1 MTRPLL
7 QEPAPPRA
15 RDVAAGEA
23 LDASDAELVARS
35 LHDPVAFA
43 AVFDRHW
50 AAIHAFCTSRAGDAG
65 EDLAAEAFR
74 IAFDRRAAYDVR
86 YPGARPWLY
95 GVATNV
101 LREHFRGAERAD
113 RAARRTYALADRTVA
128 EPLGALEA
136 AQLGPRLAVALASL
150 DAADRDTL
158 LLAAWAELTYDE
170 IAHATGVPVGT
181 VRSRLHRARTRLRTH
196 LESSQGDAS

>member
-1 MTRPLL
+1 MTRPLM
-7 QEPAPPRA
+7 EDAAPPRA
-15 RDVAAGEA
+15 RDVAGEA
-23 LDASDAELVARS
+23 VALSDAELLARS
-35 LHDPVAFA
+35 AHDPVAFT

-50 AAIHAFCTSRAGDAG
+50 PAIHAFCTSRAGEAG

-74 IAFDRRAAYDVR
+74 IAFDRRAGFDPRYDS
-86 YPGARPWLY
+86 ARPWLY

-101 LREHFRGAERAD
+101 LRDHFRQSARAD
-113 RAARRTYALADRTVA
+113 RAARRTYALADRSVD
-128 EPLGALEA
+128 EPLGSLEA
-136 AQLGPRLAVALASL
+136 AQLGPRLAVALAGL

-181 VRSRLHRARTRLRTH
+181 VRSRLHRTRTQLRLQ
-196 LESSQGDAS
+196 LEAPEGDAP

>member
-7 QEPAPPRA
+7 QDPAPPRE
-15 RDVAAGEA
+15 RQAATGEA
-23 LDASDAELVARS
+23 LAASDAELVARS
-35 LHDPVAFA
+35 LRDPVAFA

-50 AAIHAFCTSRAGDAG
+50 SAIHAFCSSRAGDAG

-74 IAFDRRAAYDVR
+74 IAFDRRAGYDAR
-86 YPGARPWLY
+86 YASARPWLY

-101 LREHFRGAERAD
+101 LREHFRRAERAD
-113 RAARRTYALADRTVA
+113 RATRRTWALADRTVA
-128 EPLGALEA
+128 EPLGPLEA

-150 DAADRDTL
+150 DAADRDVL

-170 IAHATGVPVGT
+170 IAHATGAPVGT
-181 VRSRLHRARTRLRTH
+181 VRSRLHRARTRLRAH
-196 LESSQGDAS
+196 LASEGAPS